1 MKWCAAFSIF
11 VGRVEVFRWA
21 VSQEQNALR
30 YILSVYS
37 FQKLLLKR
45 VKWELILSLHCR
57 FFGCHTVFVSNMN
70 SYFEHKKQFFSHP
83 FIVMYYIYVSLDVS
97 CIFSAHFTMMSKVH
111 VTCMMCFI
119 ARLQRQHR
127 VWSTIFFS
135 NFQYPKK
142 GSKTVRNVVF
152 LSCLT
157 SENINGREIL
167 GLG

>member
-1 MKWCAAFSIF
+1 MSSEPRAECTEVHPLGLQLPEVAVEKGEMGINF
-11 VGRVEVFRWA
+11 VSFTA
-21 VSQEQNALR
+21 V
-30 YILSVYS
+30 
-37 FQKLLLKR
+37 
-45 VKWELILSLHCR
+45 
-57 FFGCHTVFVSNMN
+57 FGCHTVFVSNMN
-70 SYFEHKKQFFSHP
+70 SYFDLKKQFFSHP
-83 FIVMYYIYVSLDVS
+83 FIVMYY
-97 CIFSAHFTMMSKVH
+97 IFSAHFTMMSKVH

-119 ARLQRQHR
+119 ARLQKQHR
-127 VWSTIFFS
+127 VCSTIFFS

>member
-1 MKWCAAFSIF
+1 M
-11 VGRVEVFRWA
+11 
-21 VSQEQNALR
+21 SQEQNALR

-45 VKWELILSLHCR
+45 VKWELILSPSLP

-70 SYFEHKKQFFSHP
+70 SYFDLKKQFFSHP
-83 FIVMYYIYVSLDVS
+83 FIVMYY
-97 CIFSAHFTMMSKVH
+97 IFSAHFTMMSKVH

-119 ARLQRQHR
+119 ARLQKQHR
-127 VWSTIFFS
+127 VCSTIFFS